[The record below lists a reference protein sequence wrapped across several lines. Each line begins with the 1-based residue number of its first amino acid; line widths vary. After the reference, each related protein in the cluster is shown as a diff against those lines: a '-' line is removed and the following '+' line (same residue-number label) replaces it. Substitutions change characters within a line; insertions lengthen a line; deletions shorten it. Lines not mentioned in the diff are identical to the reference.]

1 MQVVS
6 RSSQNSRIEACRKPA
21 CLHVLCDI
29 WVNYPLE
36 DFRDGSPKHRSCPVD
51 AGFESQG
58 TNLIVTV
65 GSLPGLNS
73 IKLTNLPLQISRQ
86 TKVVLTQVFE
96 DLQILV
102 ASPSDNLFEVLKI
115 SINGFKN
122 WVERLGLGA
131 EELLREQIV
140 THCVSHV
147 MSVSGQLIDLSPA
160 PGDYAVVTSVVEIN
174 NGKKKVVCSLVDFE
188 NEAVSDIFSA
198 EVNKHTPFQAQVLGS
213 GLLIRNNREL
223 SYLPSLLAGPQQAT
237 HTSLLAGTQ
246 EATNTWQS
254 VEIFQRVSF
263 DSFICISSQSNST
276 LGQSKLSRKLLY
288 IYMTEDGVKVDQYD
302 VTAWLQY
309 TNRIAACQSDM
320 TQEGIKITLLTVEKL
335 GLVKRVCKILNS
347 RVTPEEI
354 RVIKK
359 GQLSPGDEEY
369 YTLRAGGVVEEQ
381 QSQLALF

>member
-1 MQVVS
+1 MQVLS

-21 CLHVLCDI
+21 RLHVLCDI

-36 DFRDGSPKHRSCPVD
+36 NFRYGSSNHRSCPVD

-73 IKLTNLPLQISRQ
+73 IKLTNLPLQISRE

-198 EVNKHTPFQAQVLGS
+198 EVNKDTPFQAQVLGS
-213 GLLIRNNREL
+213 GLLIRNNTEL

-254 VEIFQRVSF
+254 VELFQRVSF
-263 DSFICISSQSNST
+263 NSFICISRQSN
-276 LGQSKLSRKLLY
+276 LSRKLLH
-288 IYMTEDGVKVDQYD
+288 IYMAKNRFKVDEFD
-302 VTAWLQY
+302 VTAWLRY
-309 TNRIAACQSDM
+309 TNRIAACRSDM